1 MNSIQIISQVIN
13 TFGTLLN
20 AIGINNKNKSHTL
33 LFFIV
38 GNFCVA
44 LALGLLHASAGM
56 IVQFIFVIET
66 IINYF
71 LEKKNF
77 KYPIWLIILYV
88 LIPCCVLTI
97 TFSSLWDI
105 LPLLAGIFFPLA
117 LIFKNFALRLLN
129 LLSVIVWIPYLIHF
143 GQYAGAIGCTF
154 FTITN
159 IISIIRFDIIKK
171 K

>member
-13 TFGTLLN
+13 PIGTLLN
-20 AIGINNKNKSHTL
+20 AIGINLNNKSKTL
-33 LFFIV
+33 LFFAA
-38 GNFCVA
+38 GNICVA
-44 LALGLLHASAGM
+44 LSLGLLHAYAGM
-56 IVQFIFVIET
+56 IVQIIFVTESL
-66 IINYF
+66 INYF
-71 LEKKNF
+71 WEKNYS
-77 KYPIWLIILYV
+77 KYPIWLIFLYV

-143 GQYAGAIGCTF
+143 GQYAGAFGCTI